1 MGRCWM
7 FEEID
12 EYSPLAL
19 KIISHD
25 FKTIQSV
32 EKEKLKLTEF
42 SSNPLVPILR
52 TWQVWGKNWLTA
64 ATKDVSLTDTEVLLR
79 HALLDIQELVRRT
92 EKKEA

>member
-1 MGRCWM
+1 MGKCWM

-42 SSNPLVPILR
+42 SSNPLEPIVAISNQMPKGYFTVER
-52 TWQVWGKNWLTA
+52 WA
-64 ATKDVSLTDTEVLLR
+64 HEMFDA
-79 HALLDIQELVRRT
+79 IQESVRRT
-92 EKKEA
+92 EGGE